1 MPKFLYKY
9 NNSINGNDTIFQNE
23 EGFVEWGGRYRL
35 VGEKYLKKSTHF
47 FMVPRNSVMRFFFD
61 TLKSG
66 VAIKYTVLNN
76 KKEVIFT
83 TNHEEEY
90 MAADVLF
97 ELLPQTERLN
107 PREHPFALEI
117 EY

>member
-9 NNSINGNDTIFQNE
+9 NNSIGNDTIFQNE
-23 EGFVEWGGRYRL
+23 EGLLEWGGRYRL

-66 VAIKYTVLNN
+66 VMIKYTVLNN

-83 TNHEEEY
+83 TRDEEQFME
-90 MAADVLF
+90 ADVLF
-97 ELLPQTERLN
+97 ELLP
-107 PREHPFALEI
+107 
-117 EY
+117 